1 MQLIT
6 KAVISAI
13 RSLGRS
19 PNTLP
24 SNRLTLEER
33 KGLVAVAV
41 FVLEVPGT
49 SLAPPA
55 HAASSTTCLT
65 PCSYH
70 GLGHQGR
77 IRLAKSCRISQTEPR
92 ISTSP

>member
-6 KAVISAI
+6 KAVISTI
-13 RSLGRS
+13 QSLGRS

-24 SNRLTLEER
+24 SNRLTLEEH
-33 KGLVAVAV
+33 KGLVAVVV
-41 FVLEVPGT
+41 FALEVPGT
-49 SLAPPA
+49 ALAPPV
-55 HAASSTTCLT
+55 SSTTCLA
-65 PCSYH
+65 PRSYH

-92 ISTSP
+92 ISTST